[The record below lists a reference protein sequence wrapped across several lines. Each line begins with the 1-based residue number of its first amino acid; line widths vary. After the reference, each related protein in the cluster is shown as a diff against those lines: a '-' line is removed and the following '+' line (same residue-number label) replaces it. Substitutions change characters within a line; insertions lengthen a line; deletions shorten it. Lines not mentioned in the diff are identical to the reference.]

1 MPTNPSKDAL
11 QRMKLR
17 TGQSGS
23 ADFQDDIKHQGR
35 NVLPQ
40 NQFFDA
46 ANGYVYTVY
55 GVNSNWK
62 ATRAGSAGMAQT
74 AVQTSN
80 LPTTLAAVQ
89 ALTYS

>member
-17 TGQSGS
+17 TGMPDAS
-23 ADFQDDIKHQGR
+23 ALNNG
-35 NVLPQ
+35 LPQ

-55 GVNSNWK
+55 SVNSNWK

-80 LPTTLAAVQ
+80 LPTTLSAVQ

>member
-1 MPTNPSKDAL
+1 MPTNPSKDAR
-11 QRMKLR
+11 QRSRMR
-17 TGQSGS
+17 TG
-23 ADFQDDIKHQGR
+23 APDFQDDIKYQGR
-35 NVLPQ
+35 PVLPQ

-55 GVNSNWK
+55 GVRGNWR

-80 LPTTLAAVQ
+80 LPTTLSAVQ